1 MAAYLSAAWFEQVNQ
16 AVRSDADLVGHLG
29 GATFSVQQV
38 VVDAPDGDVAYWL
51 RLDDGAVTTGLGRV
65 ADPDVTI
72 TESYDTAVAVVR
84 GELSAEA
91 AFLAGHLRLAGDL
104 RALAAH
110 QGVLQ
115 RVGAAAAGV
124 RADTAYS

>member
-1 MAAYLSAAWFEQVNQ
+1 MAQYLSTDWFEQVNH
-16 AVRSDADLVGHLG
+16 AVRSDPDLVAHLG

-38 VVDAPDGDVAYWL
+38 VASAPDGEVAYWL
-51 RLDDGAVTTGLGRV
+51 RLDGGAVTTGMGRV
-65 ADPDVTI
+65 TDPDVTI
-72 TESYDTAVAVVR
+72 TQSYDTAVAVVR

-91 AFLAGHLRLAGDL
+91 AFLAGRLRLAGDL

-115 RVGAAAAGV
+115 RVGAAAASV
-124 RADTAYS
+124 RASTSYA